1 MKEHFSS
8 RVTKLLVILAL
19 AIVASVMFV
28 FVGCGETHVHAWTES
43 KEQAATCTEDGWVE
57 YTCEGCGDVRRDVVQ
72 ATGHTWDSDGTQGMP
87 ATCTEDGW
95 YYYRHCTVCDSVEAS
110 DRIAA
115 TGHTLDFADVSVNL
129 ASCTADGSITGK
141 CADCGTEVT
150 WTADQIAAGK
160 DANGLAI
167 TLTGI
172 PEENVDATATTEAI
186 EYYPAKH
193 EGEKAYF
200 LQKLDHH
207 YTSTNTHSCMAVYDN
222 AGNPVPGT
230 EAKTGA
236 ATKYYWNYCDR
247 CKTSFEVEDHT
258 VPTGYLPCKTAKVP
272 NSTNDAK
279 VPAASEYQVPSTN
292 DYAKVDEYAANESSY
307 AYQCSGCK
315 NYIKVTDHSYQ
326 LMSLKSGEVGSSK
339 NPPVWEAAPADAE
352 FSCLY
357 YEVCEWCGTNRISAP
372 HKTNMAKPTCTED
385 VVCEVCN
392 KVVEARTGHDFEKAN
407 EIFGDFEKT
416 EELTVA
422 PSCVEPGYICQ
433 VCMNCL
439 DREKAGQEV
448 EWVLDEN
455 YKWVVDPEKD
465 EPARHDYETITSY
478 DTSVEAVGC
487 ARPTMKQDVCKR
499 EGCTEATAGHVRV
512 DLKPTAYTKSGSGD
526 DVVYTAVTENTLKDG
541 GDYYI
546 KGANGT
552 YTKIKSI
559 ANYNAGKMDDGTF
572 YTDEEGY
579 YDYQL
584 GKKHEHTFFVFAID
598 SKNAPVNMEGENL
611 PATAE
616 LVDYERNA
624 SLKDRGADVP
634 SCKEN
639 GMVLQYCSDCK
650 EYMWVEISLQD
661 YLNGM
666 NAAAKKYG
674 TAADQKFYP
683 PYDNVME
690 GDKVVVTGG
699 RYSEKYHAAD
709 MPACGHPVCSEC
721 MGATDHKVQYTV
733 LFSVKLN
740 AQYTGVTAPTIANYS
755 GWTCYTDEYDK
766 QQLNAY
772 IKSYLDITAET
783 AGAKFTYTFSFKNE
797 AGDTVAINDAALEA
811 TSGDWF
817 DYAMPE
823 GSDAH
828 TGRTTIDVVATP
840 VKAYTIEFE
849 SSTVDATIMANSA
862 FADRIVYRAQA
873 DKSQKAPVYGNNTFT
888 FTNKDGEIIDFATYD
903 WEKAEDVVN
912 GVLTIYVA

>member
-28 FVGCGETHVHAWTES
+28 FVGCGEQHVHTWTQTN
-43 KEQAATCTEDGWVE
+43 EQAATCTADGFIE
-57 YTCEGCGDVRRDVVQ
+57 YTCEECGDVRQEPVQ
-72 ATGHTWDSDGTQGMP
+72 ATGHQWKDDGALQTHP
-87 ATCTEDGW
+87 ATCTESG
-95 YYYRHCTVCDSVEAS
+95 YYYKLCTVCNYEETS
-110 DRIAA
+110 DRIPA
-115 TGHTLDFADVSVNL
+115 TGHTLAFADATVTL
-129 ASCTADGSITGK
+129 PTCTADGSVTGK
-141 CADCGTEVT
+141 CADCGADVT

-160 DANGLAI
+160 DANGLVV
-167 TLTGI
+167 TLTGA
-172 PEENVDATATTEAI
+172 PESNPTVDGKVV
-186 EYYPAKH
+186 EYYGKD
-193 EGEKAYF
+193 GF
-200 LQKLDHH
+200 LQTLGHD
-207 YTSTNTHSCMAVYDN
+207 YRFESNTHSCVAAFDNTYVAVFGDD
-222 AGNPVPGT
+222 A
-230 EAKTGA
+230 AKTA
-236 ATKYYWNYCDR
+236 SEYYWNYCDR
-247 CKTSFEVEDHT
+247 CKTAFEVEEH
-258 VPTGYLPCKTAKVP
+258 
-272 NSTNDAK
+272 S
-279 VPAASEYQVPSTN
+279 VPANAVPCEVLINPNTN
-292 DYAKVDEYAANESSY
+292 QAYPVPATADAPKYYTGDGKLVTDSVYAVAGSAKGYSY
-307 AYQCSGCK
+307 VCEECD
-315 NYIKVTDHSYQ
+315 NYIAAVDHNYQ
-326 LMSLKSGEVGSSK
+326 LMSLKSGEIGSTK

-392 KVVEARTGHDFEKAN
+392 KVVEARTGHDFEKAT
-407 EIFGDFEKT
+407 EIFGEFKKT
-416 EELTVA
+416 EDLTIA

-439 DREKAGQEV
+439 NREKAGQEV

-455 YKWVVDPEKD
+455 YKWVVDPKND
-465 EPARHDYETITSY
+465 EAAGHDYETVTVY
-478 DTSVEAVGC
+478 DTTVAAVGC
-487 ARPTMKQDVCKR
+487 ARPTMKQDVCSVC
-499 EGCTEATAGHVRV
+499 EDDVTGHIRV
-512 DLKPTAYTKSGSGD
+512 YLKPTAYTKSGSGD
-526 DVVYTAVTENTLKDG
+526 DVVYTAVTENTLKEG
-541 GDYYI
+541 GTYYI
-546 KGANGT
+546 KGADGE
-552 YTKIKSI
+552 YTKIANV
-559 ANYNAGKMDDGTF
+559 ANYNKGLDDNNVF

-579 YDYQL
+579 YDYRQ
-584 GKKHEHTFFVFAID
+584 GKNHQHTFFVFAID
-598 SKNAPVNMEGENL
+598 SKNAPVNMGGGNL

-624 SLKDRGADVP
+624 SLKDRGAAVP

-661 YLNGM
+661 YLSGM
-666 NAAAKKYG
+666 HAAAKYG
-674 TAADQKFYP
+674 TEADQKFYP
-683 PYDNVME
+683 DYN
-690 GDKVVVTGG
+690 TGVAM
-699 RYSEKYHAAD
+699 EKYHEGD

-721 MGATDHKVQYTV
+721 KGTTDHEVQYTV
-733 LFSVKLN
+733 MFNVTLN
-740 AQYTGVTAPTIANYS
+740 AQYTGVTAPTIASYT
-755 GWTCYTDEYDK
+755 GWTCYTDDYDK
-766 QQLNAY
+766 AKLNAY

-797 AGDTVAINDAALEA
+797 AGATVAIDAKALAA

-862 FADRIVYRAQA
+862 FADRIVYRAQT

-888 FTNKDGEIIDFATYD
+888 FTNKDGDIIDFATYD
-903 WEKAEDVVN
+903 WEKAKDVVN

>member
-28 FVGCGETHVHAWTES
+28 FVGCGEQHVHTWTQT
-43 KEQAATCTEDGWVE
+43 KEQAATCTADGFIE
-57 YTCEGCGDVRRDVVQ
+57 YTCEGCGDVRQETVQ
-72 ATGHTWDSDGTQGMP
+72 ATGHVWKDNGALQTHP
-87 ATCTEDGW
+87 ATCTEDG
-95 YYYRHCTVCDSVEAS
+95 YYYKLCTVCEYEETSS
-110 DRIAA
+110 RIPAN
-115 TGHTLDFADVSVNL
+115 GHTMAFADVTVNL
-129 ASCTADGSITGK
+129 PTCTADGSVTGK
-141 CADCGTEVT
+141 CADCGADIT
-150 WTADQIAAGK
+150 WTADEIAAGAK
-160 DANGLAI
+160 
-167 TLTGI
+167 LTGI
-172 PEENVDATATTEAI
+172 PEKNVAATATTAAI
-186 EYYPAKH
+186 EYYPTNSK
-193 EGEKAYF
+193 GEISGGF

-207 YTSTNTHSCMAVYDN
+207 LTSTNTHTCMTVYDN

-230 EAKTGA
+230 QAKPVA

-247 CKTSFEVEDHT
+247 CKTSFEVEEHT
-258 VPTGYLPCKTAKVP
+258 VPTGYLPCENAKVA
-272 NSTNDAK
+272 NSTKLAT
-279 VPAASEYQVPSTN
+279 VPAGHETRLGA
-292 DYAKVDEYAANESSY
+292 EYAVTGENY
-307 AYQCSGCK
+307 AYQCSECE
-315 NYIKVTDHSYQ
+315 NYLKAVGHNYE
-326 LMSLKSGEVGSSK
+326 LMSLKSGEIGSTK

-392 KVVEARTGHDFEKAN
+392 KVVEARTGHDFEKAT
-407 EIFGDFEKT
+407 EIFGEFKKT
-416 EELTVA
+416 EDLTIA

-439 DREKAGQEV
+439 NREKAGQEV

-455 YKWVVDPEKD
+455 YKWVVDPKND
-465 EPARHDYETITSY
+465 EAAGHDYETVTVY
-478 DTSVEAVGC
+478 DTTVAAVGC
-487 ARPTMKQDVCKR
+487 ARPTMKQDVCSVC
-499 EGCTEATAGHVRV
+499 EDDVTGHIRV
-512 DLKPTAYTKSGSGD
+512 YLKPTAYTKSGSGD
-526 DVVYTAVTENTLKDG
+526 DVVYTAVTENTLKEG
-541 GDYYI
+541 GTYYI
-546 KGANGT
+546 KGADGE
-552 YTKIKSI
+552 YTKIANV
-559 ANYNAGKMDDGTF
+559 ANYNKGLDDNNVF

-579 YDYQL
+579 YDYRQ
-584 GKKHEHTFFVFAID
+584 GKNHQHTFFVFAID
-598 SKNAPVNMEGENL
+598 SKNAPVNMGGGNL

-624 SLKDRGADVP
+624 SLKDRGAAVP

-666 NAAAKKYG
+666 NAAAKYG
-674 TAADQKFYP
+674 TEADQKFYP
-683 PYDNVME
+683 DYN
-690 GDKVVVTGG
+690 TGVAK
-699 RYSEKYHAAD
+699 EKYHEGD

-721 MGATDHKVQYTV
+721 KGTTDHEVQYTV
-733 LFSVKLN
+733 MFNVTLN
-740 AQYTGVTAPTIANYS
+740 AQYTGVTAPTIASYT
-755 GWTCYTDEYDK
+755 GWTCYTDDYDK
-766 QQLNAY
+766 AKLNAY

-797 AGDTVAINDAALEA
+797 AGATVAIDAKALAA

-862 FADRIVYRAQA
+862 FADRIVYRAQT

-888 FTNKDGEIIDFATYD
+888 FTKKDGEIIDFATYD
-903 WEKAEDVVN
+903 WEEAKDVVN

>member
-28 FVGCGETHVHAWTES
+28 FVGCGEQHVHTWTQT
-43 KEQAATCTEDGWVE
+43 KEQAATCTADGFIE
-57 YTCEGCGDVRRDVVQ
+57 YTCEGCGDVRQETVQ
-72 ATGHTWDSDGTQGMP
+72 ATGHVWKDDGALQTHP
-87 ATCTEDGW
+87 ATCTEDG
-95 YYYRHCTVCDSVEAS
+95 YYYKLCTVCEYEETSS
-110 DRIAA
+110 RIPAN
-115 TGHTLDFADVSVNL
+115 GHTMAFADVTVNL
-129 ASCTADGSITGK
+129 PTCTADGSVTGK
-141 CADCGTEVT
+141 CADCGADVT
-150 WTADQIAAGK
+150 WTADEIAAG
-160 DANGLAI
+160 AR
-167 TLTGI
+167 LTGI
-172 PEENVDATATTEAI
+172 PDTNPIVDGKEV
-186 EYYPAKH
+186 EYYNS
-193 EGEKAYF
+193 EGKF
-200 LQKLDHH
+200 LQAL
-207 YTSTNTHSCMAVYDN
+207 TH
-222 AGNPVPGT
+222 
-230 EAKTGA
+230 
-236 ATKYYWNYCDR
+236 KYYFKNLSSCVAEFDNTDSRFFGEDAAKNPSKYYYDYCTR
-247 CKTSFEVEDHT
+247 CETAFEVEEHT
-258 VPTGYLPCKTAKVP
+258 VPTGYLPCENAKVA
-272 NSTNDAK
+272 NSTNLAT
-279 VPAASEYQVPSTN
+279 VPAGHEVRLG
-292 DYAKVDEYAANESSY
+292 DEYAVTGEHY
-307 AYQCSGCK
+307 AYQCSECE
-315 NYIKVTDHSYQ
+315 NYLKAVGHNYE
-326 LMSLKSGEVGSSK
+326 LMSLKSGEIGSTK

-392 KVVEARTGHDFEKAN
+392 KVVEARTGHDFEKAT
-407 EIFGDFEKT
+407 EIFGEFKKT
-416 EELTVA
+416 EDLTIA

-455 YKWVVDPEKD
+455 YKWVVDPKND
-465 EPARHDYETITSY
+465 EAAGHNYETITSY

-541 GDYYI
+541 GEYYI
-546 KGANGT
+546 KGENGT
-552 YTKIKSI
+552 YTKIANI

-579 YDYQL
+579 YDYQQ
-584 GKKHEHTFFVFAID
+584 GKNHLHTFFVFAID
-598 SKNAPVNMEGENL
+598 SKNAPVNMGGANL

-624 SLKDRGADVP
+624 SLKDRGAEVP

-650 EYMWVEISLQD
+650 EYMWVGISLQD

-683 PYDNVME
+683 DYNT
-690 GDKVVVTGG
+690 GVTM
-699 RYSEKYHAAD
+699 EKYHEGD

-721 MGATDHKVQYTV
+721 KGTTDHEVQYTV
-733 LFSVKLN
+733 MFNVTLN
-740 AQYTGVTAPTIANYS
+740 AQYTGVTAPTIASYT
-755 GWTCYTDEYDK
+755 GWTCYTDDYDK
-766 QQLNAY
+766 DQLNAY
-772 IKSYLDITAET
+772 IKEYLDITAET

-797 AGDTVAINDAALEA
+797 AGATVAIDADALVA

-823 GSDAH
+823 AGSPNAH

-849 SSTVDATIMANSA
+849 SSTVDAAIMANSA